1 MGADPDA
8 PAGTGP
14 ADGALRQAI
23 SASLGGLLDALDLHR
38 VGSDRFVAQRGPG
51 QFDRLFGGQLLAQA
65 LVAAGATAPEHHPQ
79 SLHAYFVGA
88 GDPAQDL
95 ELLVERVRDGR
106 LVSTRRVTI
115 TQGGRP
121 LLAAIMAFHGDPAP
135 RGPAGPAPSDPTG
148 EQLPLLQD
156 WVTALRPH
164 QRDRGR
170 SWIERPPPVEIRID
184 EPPSFLGGET
194 ASTPRSHW
202 MRLPGEVGDDPVLH
216 AALLAHASDYLLL
229 DMVMRA
235 RPDRVEARLG
245 ALSLDHSL
253 WFHRPVRFD
262 QWHRYDQELVTLSG
276 NRGLARGSIHDADGE
291 LVATVTQEG
300 LLRPMGA

>member
-1 MGADPDA
+1 MSTDQDA
-8 PAGTGP
+8 PTHGGP
-14 ADGALRQAI
+14 ADEALRQAI
-23 SASLGGLLDALDLHR
+23 HASLDGLLVALDLKL
-38 VGSDRFVAQRGPG
+38 VSSDRFLAPRGPG

-65 LVAAGATAPEHHPQ
+65 LMAAGATVSGQDPE

-88 GDPAQDL
+88 GDPAQDVD
-95 ELLVERVRDGR
+95 LLVERVRDGR
-106 LVSTRRVTI
+106 SVSTRRVTI

-121 LLAAIMAFHGDPAP
+121 LLAAIAAFHGDPAP
-135 RGPAGPAPSDPTG
+135 RGSAGTAPSDPMV
-148 EQLPLLQD
+148 EQIPLLQD

-170 SWIERPPPVEIRID
+170 SWIERPPAVEIRID
-184 EPPSFLGGET
+184 EPPSFLGGAT
-194 ASTPRSHW
+194 SDAPRSHW
-202 MRLPGEVGDDPVLH
+202 MRVPGEVGDDPLLH

-253 WFHRPVRFD
+253 WFHRPVHFD
-262 QWHRYDQELVTLSG
+262 HWHRYDQELVALSG
-276 NRGLARGSIHDADGE
+276 ERGLARGAIRDADGA

-300 LLRPMGA
+300 LLRPMEA